1 MTLTR
6 KIWTSK
12 KGVNALDYIGDEGEI
27 FYQSGV
33 VELRFSDGHTPGG
46 IPFYTGGGNGGGGYT
61 TFFSNLAER
70 DSVVPTQGQLAFVS
84 DDGTGTNRLYLAV
97 QTTPNVIWAN
107 VSIDSNLST
116 INSGQAKQSFDSTL
130 NFSFNYQTST
140 QTFLGTL
147 AADRIITNIEVRI
160 NTPFDDPSSTMTIGT
175 VNNPSEFFPV
185 ELSDLNAEDTYANPQ
200 QYYLNS
206 QTSIELF
213 LNTGSSTVGAGYVD
227 ITYQ

>member
-12 KGVNALDYIGDEGEI
+12 KGVNALDYIGEEGEI

-33 VELRFSDGHTPGG
+33 VELRFSDGRTPGG
-46 IPFYTGGGNGGGGYT
+46 IPFYIGGGNGGGGST
-61 TFFSNLAER
+61 AFFANLAQR

-97 QTTPNVIWAN
+97 QTTPSVIWAN
-107 VSIDSNLST
+107 VSIDSSLST
-116 INSGQAKQSFDSTL
+116 VNSGQARQSFDSTL
-130 NFSFNYQTST
+130 NFSFNYQTDP

-147 AADRIITNIEVRI
+147 ASNRIITNIEVRI
-160 NTPFDDPSSTMTIGT
+160 NTPFDDPSATVTIGT
-175 VNNPSEFFPV
+175 LNNPSEFFPV
-185 ELSDLNAEDTYANPQ
+185 ELSDLYAADTYANPQ
-200 QYYLNS
+200 QYSLKS

-213 LNTGSSTVGAGYVD
+213 LNTGDSTTGDGYVD